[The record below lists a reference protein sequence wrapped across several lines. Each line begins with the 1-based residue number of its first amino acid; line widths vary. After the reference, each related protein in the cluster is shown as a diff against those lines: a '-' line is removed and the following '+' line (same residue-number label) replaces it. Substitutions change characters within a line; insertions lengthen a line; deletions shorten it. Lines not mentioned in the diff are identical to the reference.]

1 MRTFRNLSL
10 ILAFAALCA
19 FAVPA
24 ALEAHDMWGTADNP
38 TVGQPLKANIGY
50 GHHYP
55 TLEDIPDD
63 ELPFFQV
70 YGVGPNGKIELTNGT
85 PNYVYA
91 SKDNLVKGTYL
102 VIADVK
108 PIYWSRTPSGDWNM
122 KRKDETPG
130 ATECGLYIEGAKGIV
145 PVGGDTSATLATKAQ
160 GLPIEIVPLS
170 HPSTVKVGQKLVL
183 QVLFQ
188 GKPLPGAEVKARY
201 GGYAALASDTAQA
214 FSDTTD
220 QDGKVNFVPLS
231 AGDWIVI
238 ARNKTAYEGP
248 GACDNTDYG
257 TSLHFDIK

>member
-1 MRTFRNLSL
+1 MKNFKTMTV
-10 ILAFAALCA
+10 ILALAAM
-19 FAVPA
+19 AVLVIPPA
-24 ALEAHDMWGTADNP
+24 LRAHDMWGTADNP

-55 TLEDIPDD
+55 TLENIPDD

-70 YGVGPNGKIELTNGT
+70 YAVGPDGKIDLTNGS
-85 PNYVYA
+85 PNYVYT
-91 SKDNLVKGTYL
+91 SKDNLAKSTYL

-108 PIYWSRTPSGDWNM
+108 PIYWSRTPGGDWNM

-145 PVGGDTSATLATKAQ
+145 AVDGDTSATLATKAQ

-170 HPSTVKVGQKLVL
+170 HPGTVKPGQKLVL
-183 QVLFQ
+183 QVLYQ

-201 GGYAALASDTAQA
+201 GGYAALAGDTAQA
-214 FSDTTD
+214 YADTTD
-220 QDGKVNFVPLS
+220 QDGKVTFVPLA

-248 GACDNTDYG
+248 GTCDNTDYG